1 MMPQLRNGDKS
12 EGVFRWL
19 PVSAALTGSPRTSFR
34 TKRSA
39 GSEATG
45 RPARHS
51 VTVYLWVIPLNDL

>member
-51 VTVYLWVIPLNDL
+51 VTVYL